1 MRRSYDSSPPR
12 LGPPLLPGWAR
23 PEDGHVP
30 AERAFLAGAG
40 LGLLGEF
47 LRHEPVYAGTLSDR
61 LSLRAAQATVRV
73 SGRGEDV
80 DAIRDQWWL
89 RPAGEALTPA
99 ARIFQGWRRV
109 AAARTLTSDLL
120 EDLAADFD
128 TPLSLPSA
136 ETVEIVLRVAKIYG
150 NPVAGAAHAAEVF
163 AQREPGCEAMAH
175 AVSDL
180 ALAMRLGWIRALP
193 LVAWSIGHPSLRAG
207 GNRRRSLPGDPDWSS
222 ALLGAYAISS
232 SKALELAQPLALRA
246 QRLLEFAPRLRA
258 KGASRVVDMLLKEAC
273 VAGSAHMPGISD
285 RAMRRL
291 FDRLSGEGLVREVT
305 GRPTFRLYGL

>member
-1 MRRSYDSSPPR
+1 MGKSLDSSSAR
-12 LGPPLLPGWAR
+12 SGPPLLPGWAKAG
-23 PEDGHVP
+23 DGHVT

-120 EDLAADFD
+120 EALAADFD
-128 TPLSLPSA
+128 TPLSAPSA
-136 ETVEIVLRVAKIYG
+136 ETVEIVLRIARTYG
-150 NPVAGAAHAAEVF
+150 SPVAGAAHAADIF
-163 AQREPGCEAMAH
+163 AQREPGCEALAH
-175 AVSDL
+175 AISDL
-180 ALAMRLGWIRALP
+180 ALAMRLGWTKAVP

-207 GNRRRSLPGDPDWSS
+207 GNRRRSMPGDPDWSS

-232 SKALELAQPLALRA
+232 SKTLELAQPLAFRA
-246 QRLLEFAPRLRA
+246 RRLLEFAPKLRA
-258 KGASRVVDMLLKEAC
+258 KRASKVVDLLLTEAC
-273 VAGSAHMPGISD
+273 VAGSARMPGISD

-291 FDRLSGEGLVREVT
+291 FDRLVSEGLVREVT